1 MLRSPKRWSPMRGS
15 PIGPAL
21 AVAVAAMIAP
31 QVGRAQSPAA
41 PPEPAVAATP
51 EPAAAL
57 AVAPEP
63 AAATPPPPVKA
74 PPVQA
79 MAPPVEAVAPPA
91 VAMAP
96 PKPEAAPAAPSMAPG
111 AAPALVEASDP
122 MAILEAAK
130 TIGTAEIATDGRG
143 DPKIAGRIDA
153 SKYVILFHGCTN
165 SADCRSIRFMVA
177 WKAKEKLPLA
187 RINTYNDEKRFGKA
201 YLDKDGDPTL
211 ELDVN
216 LAGGVSRRNLEETCA
231 QWKTSMA
238 YFAKFLGR

>member
-21 AVAVAAMIAP
+21 AVAGAAMIAP
-31 QVGRAQSPAA
+31 QVGRAQAPAA

-57 AVAPEP
+57 AVIPEP
-63 AAATPPPPVKA
+63 AVATPPAPV
-74 PPVQA
+74 
-79 MAPPVEAVAPPA
+79 MAPPA

-96 PKPEAAPAAPSMAPG
+96 PIPEAAPAAPAMAPG
-111 AAPALVEASDP
+111 AAPALVDASDP